1 MPLPSL
7 TLRYHLEF
15 EARRFE
21 DLGETAQF
29 RVSSFGECSAK
40 RHTIHPRFAR
50 HRCHSASRLRA
61 VAERQHERRLITL
74 GKGSVQI
81 GDAKLRVTQ
90 LLGEPLTLIFRRP
103 VSSAFHSPSSIYS
116 HV

>member
-29 RVSSFGECSAK
+29 RVSSFGECPAK
-40 RHTIHPRFAR
+40 RNTIHPRFAR
-50 HRCHSASRLRA
+50 HRCHSAPRLRD

-74 GKGSVQI
+74 GKNGVQI
-81 GDAKLRVTQ
+81 GDAKLRVTP

-103 VSSAFHSPSSIYS
+103 VSSAFASPSTVSS
-116 HV
+116 HI